1 MFSIFLFENWQLFI
15 LVFSFTSMD
24 FDNVLYSISNSVET
38 KLGLGFEINKLLE
51 LKDLFR
57 FCKNTA
63 FCLVGPSE
71 NDVCVSRKVCRKI
84 TAADS
89 PWCGH

>member
-1 MFSIFLFENWQLFI
+1 
-15 LVFSFTSMD
+15 MD

-38 KLGLGFEINKLLE
+38 KLELGFEINKLLE

-71 NDVCVSRKVCRKI
+71 NEDDEKLPFI
-84 TAADS
+84 TIIIIIMVIVTTTILTIIIS
-89 PWCGH
+89 PK